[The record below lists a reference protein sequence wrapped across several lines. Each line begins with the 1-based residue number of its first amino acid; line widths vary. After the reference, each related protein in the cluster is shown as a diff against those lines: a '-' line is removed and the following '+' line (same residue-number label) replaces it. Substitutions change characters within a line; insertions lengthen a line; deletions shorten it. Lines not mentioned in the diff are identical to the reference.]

1 MKQEKTMWG
10 YAFFLLGEG
19 FFRLRKELSGWR
31 GAAVLFI
38 FGYMALDMFWAEDTE
53 FLASLEVAAIWLML
67 LFPPRIGTL
76 LYLLPF
82 SKVERRRY
90 LGSYAAVYMVFLV
103 LTFLLVGTVSSLL
116 LGYPYPLWIL
126 YFVCTTVPLLMAYSG
141 SFLTNAVKRKQTD
154 SMDWLFFSTRGWW
167 KQSVNYIEEAKELCK
182 AQKPAEHKRKK
193 LMPQEKKERRKC
205 IFRGSAILVSVIVV
219 TIHACGGWIWKLF
232 GLDETLAFL
241 AGTIIAYVCATV
253 VILVCIRLIAEKLDS
268 TGGTGK
274 EEGGCNS

>member
-1 MKQEKTMWG
+1 MKQRKTVRG

-19 FFRLRKELSGWR
+19 FFRLRKELFGWR
-31 GAAVLFI
+31 GVAVLFI
-38 FGYMALDMFWAEDTE
+38 LGYMALDMFLAEDTG
-53 FLASLEVAAIWLML
+53 FLNSLEVAAIWLTL

-82 SKVERRRY
+82 SKAERRRY
-90 LGSYAAVYMVFLV
+90 LGSYTAVYMVFLE
-103 LTFLLVGTVSSLL
+103 LSFLLVGTVASFL

-141 SFLTNAVKRKQTD
+141 SFLTSAVKRKQTD
-154 SMDWLFFSTRGWW
+154 GMDWLFFSTRGWSR
-167 KQSVNYIEEAKELCK
+167 SVNYVEEAKELCK
-182 AQKPAEHKRKK
+182 VQKPAGRKWK
-193 LMPQEKKERRKC
+193 ELMPQEKKERRKC

-219 TIHACGGWIWKLF
+219 TVHACGGWIWQLF
-232 GLDETLAFL
+232 GLNETLAFFV
-241 AGTIIAYVCATV
+241 GTIIAYVCATV
-253 VILVCIRLIAEKLDS
+253 VVLVCIRLIAEELDS

>member
-1 MKQEKTMWG
+1 MKQRKTVRG

-19 FFRLRKELSGWR
+19 FFRLRKELFGWR
-31 GAAVLFI
+31 GVAVLFI
-38 FGYMALDMFWAEDTE
+38 LGYMALDMVLAEDTE
-53 FLASLEVAAIWLML
+53 FLASLEVAAIWLTL
-67 LFPPRIGTL
+67 LFPPRMGTL

-82 SKVERRRY
+82 SKAERRRY

-154 SMDWLFFSTRGWW
+154 GMDWLFFSTRGWSR
-167 KQSVNYIEEAKELCK
+167 SVNYIEEAKELCK
-182 AQKPAEHKRKK
+182 AQKPAGYKGKERT
-193 LMPQEKKERRKC
+193 PQEKKERRKC

-232 GLDETLAFL
+232 GLNETLAFL
-241 AGTIIAYVCATV
+241 VGTIIAYVCATV
-253 VILVCIRLIAEKLDS
+253 VILVCIRLIAEELDGK
-268 TGGTGK
+268 GGTGK

>member
-31 GAAVLFI
+31 GVAVLFI
-38 FGYMALDMFWAEDTE
+38 FGYMALDMFLAEDTE
-53 FLASLEVAAIWLML
+53 FLASLEVAAIWLTL
-67 LFPPRIGTL
+67 LFPPRMGTL

-82 SKVERRRY
+82 SKAGRRRY

-126 YFVCTTVPLLMAYSG
+126 YFVCTTVPLLMTYSG
-141 SFLTNAVKRKQTD
+141 SFLTYAVKRKQTD
-154 SMDWLFFSTRGWW
+154 SMDGLFFSTRGWW
-167 KQSVNYIEEAKELCK
+167 KQSANYIEEAKELCK
-182 AQKPAEHKRKK
+182 AQKPAGHKWKER
-193 LMPQEKKERRKC
+193 MPQEKKERRKC

-219 TIHACGGWIWKLF
+219 TIHAYGGWIWKLF
-232 GLDETLAFL
+232 GANETLAFFV
-241 AGTIIAYVCATV
+241 GTIFAYVCATV
-253 VILVCIRLIAEKLDS
+253 VILVCIHLIAEELDS
-268 TGGTGK
+268 TCGTGK